1 MKMNEQKAIDGL
13 RRKIELLQTAALSLY
28 MRDDP
33 DRKERLEKIYDQIDR
48 CEAAIENL
56 EGRIG

>member
-1 MKMNEQKAIDGL
+1 MKEQEAIDRL

-33 DRKERLEKIYDQIDR
+33 DRQERLEKVYDQIER

-56 EGRIG
+56 EGWIG